1 MPIQNELRR
10 ILEQRETLSREEASA
25 LMESILAG
33 QASDIE
39 LAALLGALA
48 ARGETSAEIA
58 GFATSLRKVA
68 NLLPLSDI
76 EQQRPGRHL
85 WYRRRRQRQLQHLH
99 RRRPGRRRAAG
110 ASRSPSTAIAPS
122 PPPAAPPTSSK
133 PSASPSSSP
142 PPTPPQPSAPTAS
155 PSSSPPRITLN

>member
-10 ILEQRETLSREEASA
+10 ILEQRETLSRSEASA

-58 GFATSLRKVA
+58 GFASTLRNAA
-68 NLLPLSDI
+68 NQLPLNDL
-76 EQQRPGRHL
+76 EQLRISRHL
-85 WYRRRRQRQLQHLH
+85 RHRRRRQRQLQHLH
-99 RRRPGRRRAAG
+99 RRRPRRR
-110 ASRSPSTAIAPS
+110 SRRRHA
-122 PPPAAPPTSSK
+122 
-133 PSASPSSSP
+133 
-142 PPTPPQPSAPTAS
+142 
-155 PSSSPPRITLN
+155 